1 MSKQF
6 PLVLFGNVF
15 FIIGMVMYVK
25 SRSVVEYA
33 DFLWWGGTVL
43 MIASAAVNASFL
55 FSVYKDR
62 KRKKD

>member
-25 SRSVVEYA
+25 SRSAVEYA
-33 DFLWWGGTVL
+33 DLLRWGGTGL
-43 MIASAAVNASFL
+43 MIASAAVNAAFL
-55 FSVYKDR
+55 FSVFKDR